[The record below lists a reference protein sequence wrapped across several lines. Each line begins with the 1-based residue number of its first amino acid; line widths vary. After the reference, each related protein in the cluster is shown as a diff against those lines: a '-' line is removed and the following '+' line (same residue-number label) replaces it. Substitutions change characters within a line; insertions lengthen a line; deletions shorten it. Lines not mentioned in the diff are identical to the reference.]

1 MEQKMSSKIQD
12 QLIPFLK
19 WIVAAIFIF
28 AGISKILNPAAFARD
43 IDNYRLLPYFL
54 VSIMAIILPWLEV
67 LCGIFLIFGRW
78 KKGAAFI
85 LLFLT
90 FIFMI
95 AIGSAI
101 ARGLDI
107 TCGCF
112 SMTTAGTRV
121 GYTRLS
127 QDIVLFGVIALINFW
142 ELSVRHRRNS
152 N

>member
-1 MEQKMSSKIQD
+1 M
-12 QLIPFLK
+12 FLK

-54 VSIMAIILPWLEV
+54 VTIMAIILPWLEV

-78 KKGAAFI
+78 RKGAAFI

-90 FIFMI
+90 FIFLI
-95 AIGSAI
+95 AIGSAV

-107 TCGCF
+107 SCGCF
-112 SMTTAGTRV
+112 SMTIEGTKV
-121 GYTRLS
+121 GYTRLA
-127 QDIVLFGVIALINFW
+127 QDIVLFGVIVLINFR
-142 ELSVRHRRNS
+142 ELSVQRVRDS
-152 N
+152 G

>member
-1 MEQKMSSKIQD
+1 
-12 QLIPFLK
+12 LFLK

-54 VSIMAIILPWLEV
+54 VTIMAIILPWLEV

-78 KKGAAFI
+78 RKGAAFI

-90 FIFMI
+90 FIFLI
-95 AIGSAI
+95 AIGSAV

-107 TCGCF
+107 SCGCF
-112 SMTTAGTRV
+112 SMTIEGTKV
-121 GYTRLS
+121 GYTRLA
-127 QDIVLFGVIALINFW
+127 QDIVLFGVIVLINFR
-142 ELSVRHRRNS
+142 ELSVQRVRDS
-152 N
+152 G